1 MNNSYAFK
9 KGIRDGIPIGM
20 GYYAVAFSLGFMA
33 KKCGL
38 SPIQGF
44 IGSFFTRASAGEY
57 GVYTMVVQ
65 DAGYLSVVAMSL
77 VTNLRYL
84 LMSTALS
91 QKFSPDTSLLK
102 RILTGCCV
110 TDEIFGISIAY
121 KGYLNPYYTFGAF
134 AISTPLWA
142 LGTMTG
148 IAAGSILPD
157 RIVSALSVALYGM
170 FIAIIIPP
178 SKKDKA
184 VGIAVVISFL
194 LSYIARRP
202 EISGIL
208 NLSSGTVTIIL
219 TILIS
224 AAAAF
229 LKPVNVSEDSHK
241 EYHEAGDSL

>member
-1 MNNSYAFK
+1 MNNAIAFR
-9 KGIRDGIPIGM
+9 KGLRDGTPIAL
-20 GYYAVAFSLGFMA
+20 GYFAVAFSLGFMA

-38 SPIQGF
+38 SPFQGF

-57 GVYTMVVQ
+57 GVYSLVVQ
-65 DAGYLSVVAMSL
+65 NAGYLSVIAMSL

-91 QKFSPDTSLLK
+91 QKFSPETSLFK
-102 RILTGCCV
+102 RILVGCCV

-121 KGYLNPYYTFGAF
+121 PGSLNPFYTFGAF
-134 AISTPLWA
+134 SVSTPLWA

-148 IAAGSILPD
+148 IIAGSILPS
-157 RIVSALSVALYGM
+157 RAVSALSVALYGM

-178 SKKDKA
+178 ARKDKA
-184 VGIAVVISFL
+184 VGIAVAVSFL
-194 LSYIARRP
+194 LSWLARNLDLF
-202 EISGIL
+202 SQL

-224 AAAAF
+224 AVVAF
-229 LKPVNVSEDSHK
+229 IKPVPINEEDR
-241 EYHEAGDSL
+241 